1 MGMGSAIPN
10 NTRLTNINLTSS
22 VTSTW
27 QFVNLFVT
35 EVFYSF
41 LNFSNHHELQGK
53 LVRGLF

>member
-41 LNFSNHHELQGK
+41 LNFSNHHEGK

>member
-10 NTRLTNINLTSS
+10 NTRLTNINLTTS
-22 VTSTW
+22 VTSPW
-27 QFVNLFVT
+27 QFINLFVT

-41 LNFSNHHELQGK
+41 LNFSNHHEGK